1 MNNKKLGKWKLPTDF
16 NIGKLKK
23 DQLLILL
30 LAGILLLVIAVPTGK
45 KGKEDDGG
53 KVSASYT
60 SDASSDN
67 VSESDYVAYLEN
79 HLEQTLSQMEG
90 AGDVEVM
97 ITLAA
102 SSEKIV
108 EKDREDESED
118 LTESD
123 SAGGTRSTQNMTQ
136 KETTVYNNDGNDRQT
151 PYISK
156 EITPKVEG
164 VVVLASG
171 GDRAVVV
178 RNITEAVQALF
189 GIDTHKIRII
199 KKNQNMGE
207 E

>member
-1 MNNKKLGKWKLPTDF
+1 MNNKKLGKWKLPMDF

-53 KVSASYT
+53 KVSASYI
-60 SDASSDN
+60 SDASSDS

-123 SAGGTRSTQNMTQ
+123 STGGTRSTQNMTR